1 MSKEAAKKATKTTS
15 KTTQNSD
22 LDQLYSILHQS
33 DAYKEMVKAGKVP
46 KTKNGVRIG

>member
-1 MSKEAAKKATKTTS
+1 MSKEATKKATKTTN
-15 KTTQNSD
+15 KNTQKSD

-46 KTKNGVRIG
+46 KMKNGVLVG